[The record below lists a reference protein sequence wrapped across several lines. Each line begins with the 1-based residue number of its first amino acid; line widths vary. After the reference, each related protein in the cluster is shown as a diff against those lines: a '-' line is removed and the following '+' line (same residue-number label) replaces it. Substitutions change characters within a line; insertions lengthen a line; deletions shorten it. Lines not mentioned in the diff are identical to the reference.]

1 MRLISCT
8 IELIKLYWRVWLDD
22 GPFVPRVVF
31 CVTGGGDP

>member
-8 IELIKLYWRVWLDD
+8 IELKLYWRVWLDD